1 MEKTYHV
8 SFFKTL
14 TDSTGHRFNPCQGTV
29 EVHAPNEGRAIA
41 IARERFAKLKDVG
54 VWSLR
59 ADYEEAQIIPDRK
72 RASASAWCKGR
83 PENLAM
89 HENSEPAYFS
99 PRARDPSAH
108 S

>member
-14 TDSTGHRFNPCQGTV
+14 TDSTGHPFNPCQGTV
-29 EVHAPNEGRAIA
+29 EVHAPDESCAIA
-41 IARERFAKLKDVG
+41 IARKKFAELKDVG

-59 ADYEEAQIIPDRK
+59 ADYEEAQLLPARK
-72 RASASAWCKGR
+72 RTSSSAWRKVR

-89 HENSEPAYFS
+89 Q
-99 PRARDPSAH
+99 
-108 S
+108 